1 MRQMTGSNRPPAFRG
16 LSVRLGAAVLGL
28 CLTGGSLL
36 ARAETIDV
44 CIGDHDNP
52 PLSFPDHD
60 GQAQYLIRQAA
71 REQGLQV
78 RFVPVPWRRCR
89 AGVESGRYQAA
100 GTATATAA
108 NQQIMRFPLQGG
120 VPNAAQALGEFHI
133 VVFRK
138 TGAAVD
144 WDGQRFTGL
153 HTPVLFNAGFVA
165 VADRLKMLGVAGDES
180 AVLSHRIMQM
190 LLLGRGQVGVGQ
202 ASAVEI
208 ELRNP
213 MFAGKLEV
221 LPAPF
226 IRSPL
231 FLGVNKAFY
240 AANSARVDA
249 LWQAIE
255 RLRTAPDWQKMA
267 PELAR

>member
-1 MRQMTGSNRPPAFRG
+1 MGWAMAGSNRCPALRAV
-16 LSVRLGAAVLGL
+16 SAAVLGL
-28 CLTGGSLL
+28 CLLGGSGT
-36 ARAETIDV
+36 AYAQTIEV

-71 REQGLQV
+71 REQGMQV

-100 GTATATAA
+100 GTATATPA
-108 NQQIMRFPLQGG
+108 NQEIMRFPLRDG

-138 TGAAVD
+138 AGTAVD
-144 WDGQRFTGL
+144 WDGKRFSGL

-165 VADRLKMLGVAGDES
+165 VADRLNMLGVAGDES
-180 AVLSHRIMQM
+180 AVLIHRMMQM

-202 ASAVEI
+202 ASVVDI
-208 ELRNP
+208 ELKSP
-213 MFAGKLEV
+213 VFDGKIEV
-221 LPAPF
+221 LPVPF

-240 AANSARVDA
+240 AANSAAVDA
-249 LWQAIE
+249 LWLAIE
-255 RLRTAPDWQKMA
+255 RMRAAPQWQKMA